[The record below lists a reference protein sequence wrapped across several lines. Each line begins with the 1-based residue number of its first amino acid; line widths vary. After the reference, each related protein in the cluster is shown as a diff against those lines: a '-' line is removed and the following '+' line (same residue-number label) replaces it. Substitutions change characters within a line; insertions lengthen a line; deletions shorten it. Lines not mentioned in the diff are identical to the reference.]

1 LEASGDGE
9 RTIIVFT
16 SDHGEE
22 FEDHGGLQ
30 HSSTL
35 YEELIRIPLIMAVP
49 GFRPQRVDT
58 VVSQSDIAPTLLSL
72 AGLPVP
78 EEFSGTPL
86 HTDRDHFAP
95 GAGRTIFAETFRG
108 GGEQRSV
115 IFGNWKLILNLTE
128 QRTELYDLAA
138 DRVEARNRA
147 EAEPRAVERGLRLL
161 EEHYAQQRRQPEEM
175 PPYPELQQ
183 QLESLGYLEETDSA
197 RGHP

>member
-1 LEASGDGE
+1 
-9 RTIIVFT
+9 
-16 SDHGEE
+16 
-22 FEDHGGLQ
+22 
-30 HSSTL
+30 
-35 YEELIRIPLIMAVP
+35 
-49 GFRPQRVDT
+49 VDT

-86 HTDRDHFAP
+86 RTDRDHFVP
-95 GAGRTIFAETFRG
+95 GDGRTIFAETYR
-108 GGEQRSV
+108 GGEQRGV
-115 IFGNWKLILNLTE
+115 LFGNWKLILNLTE

-161 EEHYAQQRRQPEEM
+161 EEHYAQERRQPEEM
-175 PPYPELQQ
+175 PPYPELRQ